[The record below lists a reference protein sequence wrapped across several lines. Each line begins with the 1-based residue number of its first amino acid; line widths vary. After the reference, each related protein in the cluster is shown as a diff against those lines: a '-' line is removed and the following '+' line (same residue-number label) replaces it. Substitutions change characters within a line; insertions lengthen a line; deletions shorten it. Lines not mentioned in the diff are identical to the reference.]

1 MHVKSAGVENVIRKQ
16 ETEKLV
22 MIMDKLNCSIHF
34 GMNSQLEKYGN
45 QSRFQPYK
53 ASSNHQQAS
62 GLVFIF
68 EMRIRSTCMFIPSV
82 TLKFPY

>member
-45 QSRFQPYK
+45 QSRFQPQSMK
-53 ASSNHQQAS
+53 QSSTGQWFGFHFLKCESEAQ
-62 GLVFIF
+62 LHVH
-68 EMRIRSTCMFIPSV
+68 SV
-82 TLKFPY
+82 SYA